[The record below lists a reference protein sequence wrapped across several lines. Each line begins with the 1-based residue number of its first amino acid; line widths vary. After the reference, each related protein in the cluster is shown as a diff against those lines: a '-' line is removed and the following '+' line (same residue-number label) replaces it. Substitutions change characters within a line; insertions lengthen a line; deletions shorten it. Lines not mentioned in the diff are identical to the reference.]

1 MSYTPGDIYVT
12 FNRRLQAYTASQITH
27 VKGDGADAEIAV
39 LSLDWVGSALP
50 GDADIAAMRPAHFD
64 FYFWRDRVDHTWISG
79 PVPAHA
85 KHVGW
90 REPLVTE
97 ESRSYSGGWSS
108 GDMLYNQRRW
118 NAIDAGVR
126 ARFKAAAHA
135 DTPDNTVVLEQ
146 PGRTIT
152 RAMRGLDSAALL
164 AAPSL
169 ATFDDMPLLIKLHVD
184 APVPGLIE
192 WARTKPILSELE
204 YASFGEPLVDLRGT
218 SFGRVAIDVT
228 GVRELYLNDGL
239 NTLSLRGEVHPDL
252 VVHAEDD
259 GMWLRLERENAIWSG
274 AGLTRLGA
282 ISLRGMKTLDC
293 AEVARIFPHL
303 HSLYVWGAPGVA
315 TGIEHLAALR
325 ELAMILINDVFPPA
339 ESRLPGPDAWPKLQ
353 SLWLTSMP
361 AEILAQAKKDYK
373 KAAAAGLDLEIS
385 KPRKPE
391 WLAANLDN
399 PFREWDGSEHI
410 TAAQAKKAAALYRKT
425 RADALKAAATQAA
438 DAQALMATLSEIVRT
453 YTEGFNALDRRTGF
467 IETVERD
474 QIYVALMGILD
485 AVQAKLIED
494 AGEDAAVLDRDALDR
509 AVDEVRDF

>member
-1 MSYTPGDIYVT
+1 MPYTPGDIYVT

-27 VKGDGADAEIAV
+27 VKGDGANAEIAV
-39 LSLDWVGSALP
+39 LTLDWVGDEMP
-50 GDADIAAMRPAHFD
+50 GEADIAAMRPAHFD
-64 FYFWRDRVDHTWISG
+64 FYFWRDRVDHMWIRG

-85 KHVGW
+85 LLAGW

-108 GDMLYNQRRW
+108 GDMHYNQRRW
-118 NAIDAGVR
+118 DAIDAGVR

-135 DTPDNTVVLEQ
+135 DSPDHTVVLEQ

-152 RAMRGLDSAALL
+152 RAMRGLDSEALL

-169 ATFDDMPLLIKLHVD
+169 ATFDDMPLLIKLQVNT
-184 APVPGLIE
+184 AVPGLME
-192 WARTKPILSELE
+192 WMRTKPILSELD
-204 YASFGEPLVDLRGT
+204 YASLGERVVDLRGT

-239 NTLSLRGEVHPDL
+239 NTLSLRGEVDPDF
-252 VVHAEDD
+252 VVHAEAD
-259 GMWLRLERENAIWSG
+259 GVWLRLERENAIWSG
-274 AGLTRLGA
+274 AGLTRLGSV
-282 ISLRGMKTLDC
+282 SLRGMKTLDC
-293 AEVARIFPHL
+293 AEVARVFPHL
-303 HSLYVWGAPGVA
+303 HSLYIWGAPGVA

-325 ELAMILINDVFPPA
+325 ELEMILINDVFPPA

-361 AEILAQAKKDYK
+361 AETLAQAKKDYK
-373 KAAAAGLDLEIS
+373 KAAAGGLDLDLS

-425 RADALKAAATQAA
+425 RADALKAAASHANDQ
-438 DAQALMATLSEIVRT
+438 DALMAAMSDIVRA
-453 YTEGFNALDRRTGF
+453 YTEAFNALDRRTGF

-485 AVQAKLIED
+485 AAEIKLAES
-494 AGEDAAVLDRDALDR
+494 GEGAATLDRDALDR